1 MRAIVA
7 LLACCACSFTQG
19 KAAETTDGVG
29 SDSGSGSGS
38 AVAAQPGKEIVAGAG
53 RVTAGTITID
63 VEIGHGI
70 LPRKST
76 AGTYTISGV
85 PVVKP

>member
-7 LLACCACSFTQG
+7 LLACGACTFTAG
-19 KAAETTDGVG
+19 SRPPDGTG

-53 RVTAGTITID
+53 RVKAGTITID

-70 LPRKST
+70 LPRTST
-76 AGTYTISGV
+76 AGTYTISGN
-85 PVVKP
+85 PVVRP

>member
-29 SDSGSGSGS
+29 SDSGSG

-63 VEIGHGI
+63 VQVGHGI

>member
-7 LLACCACSFTQG
+7 LLACSACTFTAG
-19 KAAETTDGVG
+19 RLAPDGTG
-29 SDSGSGSGS
+29 SDSGSGS

-53 RVTAGTITID
+53 RVRAGTITID

-76 AGTYTISGV
+76 AGTYTISGN

>member
-1 MRAIVA
+1 MRAIVV
-7 LLACCACSFTQG
+7 LLACGACTFTAG
-19 KAAETTDGVG
+19 NRAPDGTG

-63 VEIGHGI
+63 VQIGHGI

-76 AGTYTISGV
+76 AGTFTISGT
-85 PVVKP
+85 PVVRP